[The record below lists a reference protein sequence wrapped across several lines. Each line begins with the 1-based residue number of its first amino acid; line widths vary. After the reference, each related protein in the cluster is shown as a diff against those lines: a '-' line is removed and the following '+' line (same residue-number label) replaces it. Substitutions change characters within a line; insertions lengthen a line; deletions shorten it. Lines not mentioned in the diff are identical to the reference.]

1 MIGFLLC
8 VRSKENITQTAV
20 LELLKRN
27 ISVLVFV
34 ALQTEYDSDFQ
45 NLKIKILKNEQSCKD
60 VMQHQL
66 SRTETLNNYTVL
78 STDKLQSKHKPT
90 NLHYTA
96 LRQKLYSYFVD
107 GKLKKE
113 KKKSKIFIVL

>member
-1 MIGFLLC
+1 MIGYLLC

-45 NLKIKILKNEQSCKD
+45 NLKIKILKKWAELQGCDATS
-60 VMQHQL
+60 
-66 SRTETLNNYTVL
+66 TVQNW
-78 STDKLQSKHKPT
+78 DIK
-90 NLHYTA
+90 
-96 LRQKLYSYFVD
+96 
-107 GKLKKE
+107 
-113 KKKSKIFIVL
+113 